1 MIEVAWNNEG
11 RADRPNKY
19 TINWDDNK
27 GRLSAF
33 LGGWTDWT
41 ENNRYRTDQFHWRTV
56 GAQYASTFGSREAAR
71 EIRLVVR
78 CELYHVAL
86 IEYVK
91 SQRCADWTDEQREE
105 AVRLSWA
112 EIENKRGGAILS

>member
-11 RADRPNKY
+11 RADKPDKY
-19 TINWDDNK
+19 TFQWDDNK

-41 ENNRYRTDQFHWRTV
+41 EHDRYRRDKFHWRTV
-56 GAQYASTFGSREAAR
+56 GAQFASTFGSREVASQIP
-71 EIRLVVR
+71 EVVR

-86 IEYVK
+86 TEYVK
-91 SQRCADWTDEQREE
+91 SQRCADWTDEQREQ
-105 AVRLSWA
+105 AIRLSWQ
-112 EIENKRGGAILS
+112 EVERRGGKILA

>member
-1 MIEVAWNNEG
+1 MLEVAWDRDD
-11 RADRPNKY
+11 RANTPDKY
-19 TINWDDNK
+19 TSQWDDNK

-41 ENNRYRTDQFHWRTV
+41 ENNRYRKDILHWRTV

-71 EIRLVVR
+71 QIPEVVR
-78 CELYHVAL
+78 CELYHMAL

-91 SQRCADWTDEQREE
+91 SQRCAGWTDEQRRRAIQLSREE
-105 AVRLSWA
+105 V
-112 EIENKRGGAILS
+112 EKRGG